1 MWESNRMQERH
12 GATPGA
18 QRGRGQGKDPPQSGW
33 QGEALWDNLA
43 IWSPPES
50 PPQPCPQEVKDL
62 GERREPDHSLK
73 LLQEPMVAA
82 GAQNLGKPRPGF
94 MKCLLEVEE
103 EEATHRRA
111 TKARALPNRK
121 SPRTLPP
128 VPNSPPADSSAPSL
142 PLTLPQTSA
151 SAPAVAPSR
160 ARPPAPGPVPGPVP
174 VPMGV
179 PITALPVP
187 MSDLGWRRTELLHH
201 GRERSL
207 DYPKA
212 R

>member
-1 MWESNRMQERH
+1 M
-12 GATPGA
+12 
-18 QRGRGQGKDPPQSGW
+18 
-33 QGEALWDNLA
+33 WDNLA

-73 LLQEPMVAA
+73 LLQEPMVAV

-121 SPRTLPP
+121 SPRTLTP

-160 ARPPAPGPVPGPVP
+160 VQPPAPGPVPGPVP

-179 PITALPVP
+179 PITALPIP

-201 GRERSL
+201 SRERSL

>member
-1 MWESNRMQERH
+1 M
-12 GATPGA
+12 
-18 QRGRGQGKDPPQSGW
+18 
-33 QGEALWDNLA
+33 WDNLA

-160 ARPPAPGPVPGPVP
+160 ARPPAPGPVP